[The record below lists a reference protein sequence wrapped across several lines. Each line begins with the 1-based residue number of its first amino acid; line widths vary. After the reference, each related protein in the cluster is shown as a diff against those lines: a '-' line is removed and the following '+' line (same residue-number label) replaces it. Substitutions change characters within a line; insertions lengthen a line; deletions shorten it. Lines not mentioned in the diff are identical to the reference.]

1 MSLSGNH
8 ILSEHDLIQGCINGD
23 RQIQEMLYQ
32 RFSPKM
38 YGVCLRYSGNPEDA
52 RDLLQE
58 GFIKIFKNL
67 SKYRGDGSFEGW
79 IRRIFVNTSIE
90 HFRRKVRLQNVTET
104 QENTVE
110 DKEWSVLDHLAV
122 KDIMKMIHELSP
134 GYKAVFNLHVVEG
147 YSHKEIGEMLGI
159 NEGTSKSQLARA
171 KTVLKKMVE
180 KRLNQTSSDT
190 MSNDAVNL

>member
-1 MSLSGNH
+1 M
-8 ILSEHDLIQGCINGD
+8 
-23 RQIQEMLYQ
+23 QELLYH

-38 YGVCLRYSGNPEDA
+38 YSVCLRYSGNAEDA

-90 HFRRKVRLQNVTET
+90 HFRKKVYLQDVTET
-104 QENTVE
+104 QERTLE
-110 DKEWSVLDHLAV
+110 DKEWNVLDDLAE
-122 KDIMKMIHELSP
+122 KDIMKLIYQLSP
-134 GYKAVFNLHVVEG
+134 GYKAVFNMHVIEG
-147 YSHKEIGEMLGI
+147 YSHKEIADILGI

-171 KTVLKKMVE
+171 KMVLKKMVHDRYN
-180 KRLNQTSSDT
+180 KT
-190 MSNDAVNL
+190 SNDAMNL

>member
-1 MSLSGNH
+1 MQKL
-8 ILSEHDLIQGCINGD
+8 
-23 RQIQEMLYQ
+23 LYEKH
-32 RFSPKM
+32 SPKM
-38 YGVCLRYSGNPEDA
+38 YAVCLRYSGNSEDA
-52 RDLLQE
+52 SDLLQE

-90 HFRRKVRLQNVTET
+90 HFRKKVRLQNVTET

-110 DKEWSVLDHLAV
+110 DKEWNVLDNLAE

-134 GYKAVFNLHVVEG
+134 GYKAVFNMHVVEG
-147 YSHKEIGEMLGI
+147 YSHKEIAEILGI

-180 KRLNQTSSDT
+180 KRLNKTSNDT
-190 MSNDAVNL
+190 ISNDAVNL

>member
-1 MSLSGNH
+1 M
-8 ILSEHDLIQGCINGD
+8 
-23 RQIQEMLYQ
+23 QELLYH

-38 YGVCLRYSGNPEDA
+38 YSVCLRYSGNQEDA

-90 HFRRKVRLQNVTET
+90 HFRKKVHLQNVSES
-104 QENTVE
+104 QEAIIE
-110 DKEWSVLDHLAV
+110 DKEWNVLDNLAE

-134 GYKAVFNLHVVEG
+134 GYKAVFNMHVIEG
-147 YSHKEIGEMLGI
+147 YSHKEISDILGI

-171 KTVLKKMVE
+171 KMVLKKMVVD
-180 KRLNQTSSDT
+180 RLNKT
-190 MSNDAVNL
+190 SNDAVNL

>member
-1 MSLSGNH
+1 
-8 ILSEHDLIQGCINGD
+8 
-23 RQIQEMLYQ
+23 MLYH

-38 YGVCLRYSGNPEDA
+38 YSVCLRYSGNADDA

-90 HFRRKVRLQNVTET
+90 HFRKKVYLQDVTET
-104 QENTVE
+104 QERTLE
-110 DKEWSVLDHLAV
+110 DKEWNVLDDLAE
-122 KDIMKMIHELSP
+122 KDIMKMIHQLSP
-134 GYKAVFNLHVVEG
+134 GYKAVFNMHVIEG
-147 YSHKEIGEMLGI
+147 YSHKEIADILGI

-171 KTVLKKMVE
+171 KMVLKKMVHDRYN
-180 KRLNQTSSDT
+180 KT
-190 MSNDAVNL
+190 SNDAMNF

>member
-1 MSLSGNH
+1 MRPAGNH
-8 ILSEHDLIQGCINGD
+8 IVSEPDLIDGCIKGN
-23 RQIQEMLYQ
+23 RQMQELLYH

-38 YGVCLRYSGNPEDA
+38 YAVCLRYSGNTEDA

-90 HFRRKVRLQNVTET
+90 HFRKKVHLHDVTET
-104 QENTVE
+104 QEKTIE
-110 DKEWSVLDHLAV
+110 DKEWNVLDNLAE
-122 KDIMKMIHELSP
+122 KDVIKMIHDLSP
-134 GYKAVFNLHVVEG
+134 GYKAVFNLHVIEG
-147 YSHKEIGEMLGI
+147 YSHKEIADILGI

-171 KTVLKKMVE
+171 KMVLKKMVQD
-180 KRLNQTSSDT
+180 RLNRT
-190 MSNDAVNL
+190 SNDTVNL

>member
-1 MSLSGNH
+1 MSSLSNH
-8 ILSEHDLIQGCINGD
+8 ILSESDLISGCINGD
-23 RQIQEMLYQ
+23 RQMQELLYH

-38 YGVCLRYSGNPEDA
+38 YAVCLRYSGNSEDA

-90 HFRRKVRLQNVTET
+90 HFRKKVRVQDVTEK
-104 QENTVE
+104 QERTIE
-110 DKEWSVLDHLAV
+110 DKEWNVLDNLAE
-122 KDIMKMIHELSP
+122 KDIIKMIHELSP
-134 GYKAVFNLHVVEG
+134 GYKAVLNLHVIEG
-147 YSHKEIGEMLGI
+147 YSHKEIAEMLGI

-171 KTVLKKMVE
+171 KTVLKKMVQD
-180 KRLNQTSSDT
+180 RLSKT
-190 MSNDAVNL
+190 SNDAVNL

>member
-1 MSLSGNH
+1 M
-8 ILSEHDLIQGCINGD
+8 
-23 RQIQEMLYQ
+23 QEMLYH

-38 YGVCLRYSGNPEDA
+38 YSVCLRYSGNADDA

-90 HFRRKVRLQNVTET
+90 HFRKKVYLQDVTET
-104 QENTVE
+104 QERTLE
-110 DKEWSVLDHLAV
+110 DKEWNVLDDLAE
-122 KDIMKMIHELSP
+122 KDIMKMIHQLSP
-134 GYKAVFNLHVVEG
+134 GYKAVFNMHVIEG
-147 YSHKEIGEMLGI
+147 YSHKEIADILGI

-171 KTVLKKMVE
+171 KMVLKKMVHDRYN
-180 KRLNQTSSDT
+180 KT
-190 MSNDAVNL
+190 SNDAMNF

>member
-1 MSLSGNH
+1 MSDTSNH
-8 ILSEHDLIQGCINGD
+8 IVPESDLIQGCINGD
-23 RQIQEMLYQ
+23 RKMQELLYH

-38 YGVCLRYSGNPEDA
+38 YAVCLRYSGDQEDA

-90 HFRRKVRLQNVTET
+90 HFRRKVSLYNVTET
-104 QENTVE
+104 QENTIE
-110 DKEWSVLDHLAV
+110 DKEWNVSDNLAE
-122 KDIMKMIHELSP
+122 KDIISMINKLSP
-134 GYKAVFNLHVVEG
+134 GYRAVFNMHVIEG
-147 YSHKEIGEMLGI
+147 YSHKEIGNALGI

-171 KTVLKKMVE
+171 KLVLKKMVE
-180 KRLNQTSSDT
+180 SRLNQTA
-190 MSNDAVNL
+190 NDQVNY